1 MHLLGS
7 EHTFPSAETASQ
19 EGIVAIGG
27 DLDPNR
33 ILKAYKKGIF
43 PWFENDNNLVW
54 WSPDPRMVLF
64 PKKIKISKSTK
75 KIINQDYFKITYN
88 QSFNEVVEC
97 CSKVKRFGQN
107 GTWITDGLKKAYNQL
122 HVMGYAYSVEV
133 WKDYELVGG
142 LYGIDLGDIFCGESM
157 FTKANNASKVG
168 FIHLVKELTKNNYK
182 LIDCQ
187 VPSAHLKSLGAEE
200 ISRKEFLSF
209 LV

>member
-7 EHTFPSAETASQ
+7 EHTFPSAETASR

-33 ILKAYKKGIF
+33 ILNAYKKGIF

-75 KIINQDYFKITYN
+75 KIINQDYFKVTYN

-107 GTWITDGLKKAYNQL
+107 GTWITEGLKKAYNQL
-122 HVMGYAYSVEV
+122 HEMGYAYSVEV

-157 FTKANNASKVG
+157 FTKSNNASKVG